1 MMKNIYKAVAAVC
14 AMAALMSSVPALP
27 VSADTI
33 TKPMYYA
40 QADMGAATDFNRVN
54 IDFGGSA
61 PDEYPRHIPSLCLN
75 RIFGL
80 LFLVSALCRQGKFL
94 RITNHSILVRHCARN
109 VTSPSFNFSP
119 A

>member
-1 MMKNIYKAVAAVC
+1 MKNIYKAVAAVC

-61 PDEYPRHIPSLCLN
+61 PDEYTVES
-75 RIFGL
+75 
-80 LFLVSALCRQGKFL
+80 SMDGKIWTEL
-94 RITNHSILVRHCARN
+94 TSN
-109 VTSPSFNFSP
+109 VTEKNAAADFSFNEANNCYVYKDYNTRYVRVVSDEDM
-119 A
+119 

>member
-1 MMKNIYKAVAAVC
+1 MKNIYKAVAAVC

-27 VSADTI
+27 VSADTV

-61 PDEYPRHIPSLCLN
+61 PDEYTVES
-75 RIFGL
+75 
-80 LFLVSALCRQGKFL
+80 SMDGKIWTEL
-94 RITNHSILVRHCARN
+94 TSN
-109 VTSPSFNFSP
+109 VTEKTRLLISASTKLIIATFTRIITH
-119 A
+119 AM

>member
-1 MMKNIYKAVAAVC
+1 MKNIYKAVAAVC

-27 VSADTI
+27 VSADTV

-61 PDEYPRHIPSLCLN
+61 PDEYTVESSMDGKIWTAMLLKKTRLLISASTKLIIATFT
-75 RIFGL
+75 RI
-80 LFLVSALCRQGKFL
+80 
-94 RITNHSILVRHCARN
+94 ITHAM
-109 VTSPSFNFSP
+109 
-119 A
+119 

>member
-1 MMKNIYKAVAAVC
+1 MKNIYKAVAAVC

-27 VSADTI
+27 VSADTV

-61 PDEYPRHIPSLCLN
+61 PDEYTVESWTAKYGLSLQAMLLKKTRLLISASTKLIIATFT
-75 RIFGL
+75 RI
-80 LFLVSALCRQGKFL
+80 
-94 RITNHSILVRHCARN
+94 ITHAM
-109 VTSPSFNFSP
+109 
-119 A
+119 

>member
-1 MMKNIYKAVAAVC
+1 MKNIYKAVAAVC

-27 VSADTI
+27 VSADTV

-61 PDEYPRHIPSLCLN
+61 PDEYTVES
-75 RIFGL
+75 
-80 LFLVSALCRQGKFL
+80 SMDGKIWTEL
-94 RITNHSILVRHCARN
+94 TSN
-109 VTSPSFNFSP
+109 VTEKNSGC
-119 A
+119 